1 LGSKYET
8 QVVETVKSL
17 LFTLSLLL
25 ISSTAYSQEDTP
37 APSGSSVQLSVPLL
51 QGTPAPFSGL
61 LITEDHATQC
71 IEDAAAVSR
80 LRVETSVRTRQLS
93 LSTHLYEAFIE
104 DQRERI
110 RGLLQTSWWDR
121 NGNVFMLGVGIVL
134 GVVGS
139 ALLVGLANNN

>member
-1 LGSKYET
+1 MVQKEMIRLVAALFLLCAVLCPSKVAA
-8 QVVETVKSL
+8 Q
-17 LFTLSLLL
+17 
-25 ISSTAYSQEDTP
+25 DNTP
-37 APSGSSVQLSVPLL
+37 DPPSVQLSVPLL
-51 QGTPAPFSGL
+51 EGSPAPFSGL
-61 LITEDHATQC
+61 LITEDHASQC

-80 LRVETSVRTRQLS
+80 LRVETNVRTRQLS

-121 NGNVFMLGVGIVL
+121 NGTVFILGVGIIL

-139 ALLVGLANNN
+139 ALLVGLAKN

>member
-1 LGSKYET
+1 MVQEAMIRLVAVLFLFA
-8 QVVETVKSL
+8 VVLCPSRAAAQD
-17 LFTLSLLL
+17 
-25 ISSTAYSQEDTP
+25 SSP
-37 APSGSSVQLSVPLL
+37 SVQLSVPLL
-51 QGTPAPFSGL
+51 EGSPAPFSGL

-80 LRVETSVRTRQLS
+80 LMVETNVRTRQLS
-93 LSTHLYEAFIE
+93 LSTHLYEAFIA

-121 NGNVFMLGVGIVL
+121 NGTVFMLGVGIII

-139 ALLVGLANNN
+139 ALLVGLANNP

>member
-1 LGSKYET
+1 MKC
-8 QVVETVKSL
+8 L
-17 LFTLSLLL
+17 LFILSLLL
-25 ISSTAYSQEDTP
+25 VSSTAYAQEESSNSTTSDT
-37 APSGSSVQLSVPLL
+37 SVPQLSVPLL

-61 LITEDHATQC
+61 LITEGHATQC

-110 RGLLQTSWWDR
+110 RGLIQTSWWDR
-121 NGNVFMLGVGIVL
+121 NGNVFMLGVGLVL